1 MTGDDKMNWLDA
13 VIAAGLLL
21 FIITGF
27 RHGFLTGLVEL
38 AGIIVSVGIPL
49 FLYLPGS
56 RILEG
61 WGISQV
67 YSGALAF
74 VIIFFIV
81 LFLFFTIADK
91 IYRWIPPKLHAFPAN
106 KVFGLLT
113 GLLRGLVVI
122 TILIALIVSFPLPF
136 ITSDQVE
143 QSYLGSPLLD
153 TAVTVTA
160 LTSRIFGEAFQH
172 AIGFLTIEPEVGE
185 TIDLRFTVA
194 DPEINQEAEMEM
206 LRLVNEERAL
216 EGLPELVIDETLR
229 DIARQYSVDM
239 LQRGYMGHID
249 PEGNSPFD
257 RMRDGGVRFIT
268 AGENLA
274 LAQTVSI
281 AHKGLMDSPGHRAN
295 ILSPHYSRVGIGAA
309 RGGRYGTM
317 FTQKFAD

>member
-1 MTGDDKMNWLDA
+1 MNWLDA

-21 FIITGF
+21 FIIAGF
-27 RHGFLTGLVEL
+27 RRGFLIGLVEL
-38 AGIIVSVGIPL
+38 AGIMVSVGIPL
-49 FLYLPGS
+49 VLYLPGS

-61 WGISQV
+61 WGMPQV

-74 VIIFFIV
+74 LIIFFIV
-81 LFLFFTIADK
+81 LSVFSAIANN
-91 IYRWIPPKLHAFPAN
+91 IYRWIPDQLHAFPVN

-113 GLLRGLVVI
+113 GLLRGLIAI
-122 TILIALIVSFPLPF
+122 TLLIALIVSLPLPF
-136 ITSDQVE
+136 ITSDHVE
-143 QSYLGSPLLD
+143 QSQLGSPLLD
-153 TAVTVTA
+153 NAVTVTA
-160 LTSRIFGEAFQH
+160 LTSHIFGEAFQH
-172 AIGFLTIEPEVGE
+172 AIGFLTIETEVGE
-185 TIDLRFTVA
+185 TIDLGFTVA
-194 DPEINQEAEMEM
+194 DPEINEETEMEM
-206 LRLVNEERAL
+206 LRLVNQERAR
-216 EGLPELVIDETLR
+216 EGLPELVIDETMR
-229 DIARQYSVDM
+229 DVAREYSVDM

-249 PEGNSPFD
+249 LEGNTPFE
-257 RMRDGGVRFIT
+257 RMRDGGVSFIT

>member
-1 MTGDDKMNWLDA
+1 MNWLDA

-21 FIITGF
+21 FIIAGF
-27 RHGFLTGLVEL
+27 RRGFLIGLVEL
-38 AGIIVSVGIPL
+38 AGIVVSVGIPL
-49 FLYLPGS
+49 ILYLPGS
-56 RILEG
+56 RVLEG
-61 WGISQV
+61 WGIPQV

-81 LFLFFTIADK
+81 SSLFFTIANK
-91 IYRWIPPKLHAFPAN
+91 IYRWIPHQLHALRLNQF
-106 KVFGLLT
+106 FGLLT
-113 GLLRGLVVI
+113 GLLKGLVAI

-136 ITSDQVE
+136 ITSDHVE

-153 TAVTVTA
+153 TAVTVTS
-160 LTSRIFGEAFQH
+160 LTSHIFGEAFQH
-172 AIGFLTIEPEVGE
+172 AIGFLTIETEVGE

-194 DPEINQEAEMEM
+194 DPEINQEAEREM

-216 EGLPELVIDETLR
+216 EGLPELVLDETLR
-229 DIARQYSVDM
+229 DVARQYSVDM

-249 PEGNSPFD
+249 PEDNTPFD
-257 RMRDGGVRFIT
+257 RMRDGGVTFTT

-309 RGGRYGTM
+309 QGGSYGTM

>member
-1 MTGDDKMNWLDA
+1 MNWLDA
-13 VIAAGLLL
+13 LIAAGLLL
-21 FIITGF
+21 FIIAGF
-27 RHGFLTGLVEL
+27 RHGFLIGLVEL
-38 AGIIVSVGIPL
+38 VGIIISVGIPL
-49 FLYLPGS
+49 FLYFPVS

-81 LFLFFTIADK
+81 LFLFFTIVNK
-91 IYRWIPPKLHAFPAN
+91 IYRWIPHQLHALRLNQF
-106 KVFGLLT
+106 FGLLT

-122 TILIALIVSFPLPF
+122 TILIALIVSFPLPL

-160 LTSRIFGEAFQH
+160 LTSHIFGEAFQH

-185 TIDLRFTVA
+185 TINLRFTVA

-257 RMRDGGVRFIT
+257 RMRDGGVTFIT

-309 RGGRYGTM
+309 QGGRYGTM

>member
-1 MTGDDKMNWLDA
+1 MVDSMNWLDLF
-13 VIAAGLLL
+13 IAAGLLL
-21 FIITGF
+21 FIIAGF
-27 RHGFLTGLVEL
+27 RHGFLIGLVEL
-38 AGIIVSVGIPL
+38 VGILVSVGIPL
-49 FLYLPGS
+49 FLYLPVS

-74 VIIFFIV
+74 VIIFSIV
-81 LFLFFTIADK
+81 LFLFFSIADK
-91 IYRWIPPKLHAFPAN
+91 IYRWIPDQIHASPVNQF
-106 KVFGLLT
+106 FGLLP
-113 GLLRGLVVI
+113 GLLRGLVAI

-136 ITSDQVE
+136 ITPDHVE

-160 LTSRIFGEAFQH
+160 LTSQIFGEAFQH
-172 AIGFLTIEPEVGE
+172 AIGFLTIETEVGE

-194 DPEINQEAEMEM
+194 DPEINEDAEMEM
-206 LRLVNEERAL
+206 LRLVNEERTR

-229 DIARQYSVDM
+229 DVAREYSVDM

-249 PEGNSPFD
+249 LEGNTPFD
-257 RMRDGGVRFIT
+257 RMRDGGVSFIT

-295 ILSPHYSRVGIGAA
+295 ILSPHYRRVGIGAA
-309 RGGRYGTM
+309 QGGRYGTM
-317 FTQKFAD
+317 FTQKFAN

>member
-1 MTGDDKMNWLDA
+1 MNWLDA
-13 VIAAGLLL
+13 LIAAGLFF
-21 FIITGF
+21 FIIAGF
-27 RHGFLTGLVEL
+27 RHGFLIGLVEL
-38 AGIIVSVGIPL
+38 VGIIISVGIPL
-49 FLYLPGS
+49 FLYLPVS

-61 WGISQV
+61 WGTSQV

-81 LFLFFTIADK
+81 LFLFFTIANK
-91 IYRWIPPKLHAFPAN
+91 IYRLIPNQLHALRLNQF
-106 KVFGLLT
+106 FGLLT
-113 GLLRGLVVI
+113 GLLRGLVAI
-122 TILIALIVSFPLPF
+122 TILIALIVYLPLPF
-136 ITSDQVE
+136 ITADHVE

-153 TAVTVTA
+153 TAVTVTS
-160 LTSRIFGEAFQH
+160 LTSHIFGEAFQH

-194 DPEINQEAEMEM
+194 DPEIKQEAEMEM

-229 DIARQYSVDM
+229 DVARQYSVDM

-249 PEGNSPFD
+249 LEGNTPFD
-257 RMRDGGVRFIT
+257 RMRDGGIRFTT

-295 ILSPHYSRVGIGAA
+295 ILNPHYSRVGIGAA
-309 RGGRYGTM
+309 QGGRYGTM